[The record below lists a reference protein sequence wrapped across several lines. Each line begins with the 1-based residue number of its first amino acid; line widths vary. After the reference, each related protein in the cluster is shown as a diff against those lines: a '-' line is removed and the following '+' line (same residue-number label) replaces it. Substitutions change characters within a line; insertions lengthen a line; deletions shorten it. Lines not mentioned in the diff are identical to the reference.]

1 MARPDAHSPIN
12 TATLLL
18 KPRTSVYELL
28 RSVLQA
34 GLFDPDLG
42 FNRTGRPQHAI
53 GSLAGL
59 GLRPAAATNLKT
71 STFWRHNDW
80 RFIGGDGDQGL
91 IVHVYIV
98 LLKAWTSPQG
108 ATSNTEPVPLHQ
120 HCMSELPYLQQLCVS
135 FYLSIYLPICPC
147 RLVGRAPFLWWRQT
161 MASSHALLPLL

>member
-1 MARPDAHSPIN
+1 M
-12 TATLLL
+12 
-18 KPRTSVYELL
+18 YELL
-28 RSVLQA
+28 RSVLQT

-42 FNRTGRPQHAI
+42 FNRTGRPQQAI

-91 IVHVYIV
+91 IVHVYVV

-108 ATSNTEPVPLHQ
+108 ATSRERVKVRVRVRVRRGRTHKVPPASTIEPVPLSQ
-120 HCMSELPYLQQLCVS
+120 H
-135 FYLSIYLPICPC
+135 
-147 RLVGRAPFLWWRQT
+147 
-161 MASSHALLPLL
+161 